1 MEDKTLDT
9 NKSIFSKFLEFEN
22 FYSAY
27 KKVNKTKNR
36 NSIDG
41 IYFNKNEIVSI
52 KELIREIM
60 DGRYKPGEYY
70 KFYVYEPKKRLI
82 YAPKYRDK
90 VVQIALNE
98 VLSYIIVPRLIPDT
112 YGSIK
117 GRGNHKAADKA
128 QYNMR
133 CAKRKW
139 GDRCYTIKLDIKK
152 FFYNI
157 DRKIL
162 KSIFRKHIK
171 DKDILNLLDMF
182 TDSFD
187 YISDVGIPLGNT
199 ISQLSANIY
208 LNELDQ
214 YLKRK
219 YGLKYYVRYM
229 DDIVIQVKDKKTAKI
244 ILNDAE
250 RYVKE
255 KLNIELNM
263 NKSKYYPIKNCV
275 NCFGYKIWTT
285 HRKLRK
291 RSKDTLKDILKE
303 EDTKTRY
310 KRFSS
315 WLGHASKANSYNF
328 VIKNLYKVNNSDQKD
343 NSAI

>member
-1 MEDKTLDT
+1 MYEKETLDE
-9 NKSIFSKFLEFEN
+9 KSLFEQFMEFEN
-22 FYSAY
+22 FYKAY

-41 IYFNKNEIVSI
+41 IEFNLNVVENINQLIYEIKNNIYEPS
-52 KELIREIM
+52 
-60 DGRYKPGEYY
+60 GYY
-70 KFYVYEPKKRLI
+70 QFYVYEPKKRLI

-90 VVQIALNE
+90 VVQIALNNI
-98 VLSYIIVPRLIPDT
+98 LSSIIIPRLISDT

-117 GRGNHKAADKA
+117 GRGNHRAADKV

-133 CAKRKW
+133 CAKRIW
-139 GDRCYTIKLDIKK
+139 GTKSYTLKLDIRK

-157 DRKIL
+157 DRDIL
-162 KSIFRKHIK
+162 KSIFRKHII
-171 DKDILNLLDMF
+171 DDNILNLLDIL
-182 TDSFD
+182 TDSFKEV
-187 YISDVGIPLGNT
+187 SPVGIPLGNT

-219 YGLKYYVRYM
+219 YSLKYYVRYM
-229 DDIVIQVKDKKTAKI
+229 DDVVIQVDGKQKARTILEDAKI
-244 ILNDAE
+244 FLEDRLN
-250 RYVKE
+250 
-255 KLNIELNM
+255 LELNT
-263 NKSKYYPIKNCV
+263 NKSKYNPVKNCV
-275 NCFGYKIWTT
+275 NAFGYKIWTT

-303 EDTKTRY
+303 KDQDTRT
-310 KRFSS
+310 KRLSS

-328 VIKNLYKVNNSDQKD
+328 IKRNLHVPDSQIK
-343 NSAI
+343 